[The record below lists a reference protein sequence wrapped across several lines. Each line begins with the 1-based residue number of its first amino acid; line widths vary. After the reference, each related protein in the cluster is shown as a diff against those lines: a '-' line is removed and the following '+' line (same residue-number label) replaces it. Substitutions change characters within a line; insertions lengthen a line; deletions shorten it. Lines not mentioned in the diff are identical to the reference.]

1 MAKFRQITL
10 FQNPA
15 SGTRGI
21 EAREQVRTRLNAISE
36 SVEEV
41 TIADGVNIGEQAAVS
56 IKNGADLIVA
66 AGGDGTV
73 REIATALVGKDAQL
87 AIVPLG
93 TFNNLALSLNIP
105 RDPMAAC
112 DVIEFGKARQID
124 VGVANDNHYFFE
136 ASGVGVDAELFPIG
150 EEVKSGRFHNLFR
163 AIHLALSRNQI
174 RVELR
179 FDRPV
184 NEAYNSSFRGQSKLT
199 RRRRRFRIS
208 SNRVSMRC
216 SFVAIANGPY
226 YGSNFTICP
235 GAALD
240 DGLLSISGFRNFSKI
255 ELIRHLW
262 SITGGRYQYHP
273 KLERF
278 EAGTVEVFSKTPLA
292 AHVDGVPIGSTP
304 VLFKVLPRALNVIG
318 P

>member
-1 MAKFRQITL
+1 MAKFRRVTL

-15 SGTRGI
+15 SGTHGVQ
-21 EAREQVRTRLNAISE
+21 AREQVRARLNAISE

-41 TIADGVNIGEQAAVS
+41 TIADGINVGERAVAA
-56 IKNGADLIVA
+56 IKDGADLIVA

-93 TFNNLALSLNIP
+93 TFNNLALSLSIP
-105 RDPMAAC
+105 REPAAAC
-112 DVIEFGKARQID
+112 DIIEFGKTRKID

-150 EEVKSGRFHNLFR
+150 EEVKSGRFQNLFR
-163 AIHLALSRNQI
+163 AILLALSRNQI

-184 NEAYNSSFRGQSKLT
+184 GEAYNSSFRGQSKMN
-199 RRRRRFRIS
+199 RRRRRFRS
-208 SNRVSMRC
+208 ASKSVSMRC
-216 SFVAIANGPY
+216 SFIAVANGPY
-226 YGSNFTICP
+226 YGSNFHICP
-235 GAALD
+235 GATVD
-240 DGLLSISGFRNFSKI
+240 DGLLSISGFRNFSKL

-278 EAGTVEVFSKTPLA
+278 EAATVEIVSKKPLA

-304 VLFKVLPRALNVIG
+304 VQFKVLPGALKVIV